1 MAVQGF
7 SKRCDSGE
15 PAGVSPRTH
24 ERLCPK
30 ADARRLASLLVV
42 MGLIAHCIAVFAD
55 EPKEYEVTDADR
67 EHWSFRPIARPA
79 VPTVKNRD
87 WGRTPIDAFILAK
100 LEEAEWQPNPPAER
114 RDLLRRTFLDLT
126 GLPPTV
132 HEQDAFLADDSPIAF
147 ERLIDDLLARPSYG
161 ERWGRHWLDL
171 VRYAETNGYERDG
184 AKPSVWRFRDY
195 VIDAFNADK
204 TYDRFILEQFAGDEL
219 PDASTETV
227 IATGFHRLGPW
238 DDEPADF
245 DQDRY
250 DQLDDIIRTTSQAF
264 LGITLGCARCH
275 NHKFDPLT
283 AHDYYRFAAVLNPL
297 KRPQNGRTELDLP
310 AGTLTQRT
318 ALMERDRRIDELR
331 KQIADVRDSIRSDYL
346 ASGKSTLPAE
356 AVEAFGVAPDKR
368 TPSQKE
374 LVARHTSQLEAELFA
389 ALPSEKRERI
399 AELER
404 QITALREATPD
415 LPRGYFMT
423 ESTEPPSKSFLLI
436 RGQAAAR
443 GPEVHPAVPAVLT
456 PNSAQRG
463 SPDPADRPT
472 EGLPR
477 KSNVDDASKRV
488 EGRPSVQAAAGS
500 GDLRRAPFD
509 IQPTAYGTSGR
520 RLAFARWMASGN
532 NPLTARV
539 IVNRVWQY
547 HFGEGLVR
555 TPSDFGIIGESPTHP
570 ELLDWLAH
578 WFVHDANWSLKK
590 LHRLILSSSTY
601 QMSKADHPI
610 YGEQDPRNT
619 KFWRFPYRRL
629 EVEAIRDSMLFAS
642 GQLRRQMG
650 GPGVYLEIAPE
661 VLAGNSDPNVVW
673 PKFDEAASS
682 RRTVYAFVKRALVVP
697 FLEVLDV
704 CDTTRSTELRNRTTI
719 APQALTLFNGD
730 FANRQARHLA
740 ERLRDEA
747 GDNAERQIEL
757 AFRLTLCRP
766 TTPSELATMRR
777 FLAETATPEERKLAL
792 EQLCRVIL
800 NLNEFV
806 YAN

>member
-1 MAVQGF
+1 MAVRFRGALLLIVGF
-7 SKRCDSGE
+7 
-15 PAGVSPRTH
+15 
-24 ERLCPK
+24 
-30 ADARRLASLLVV
+30 LASSILAF
-42 MGLIAHCIAVFAD
+42 GD
-55 EPKEYEVTDADR
+55 EPKEYEITDADR
-67 EHWSFRPIARPA
+67 EHWSFRPIARPTA
-79 VPTVKNRD
+79 PAVKNRD
-87 WGRTPIDAFILAK
+87 WVRAPIDAFILAN
-100 LEEAEWQPNPPAER
+100 LEAVDWQPNSPAAK

-126 GLPPTV
+126 GLPPTID
-132 HEQDAFLADDSPIAF
+132 EQDRFLADDSPVAF

-204 TYDRFILEQFAGDEL
+204 PYDRFIVEQFAGDEL

-227 IATGFHRLGPW
+227 IATGFHRLGPF

-245 DQDRY
+245 EQDRY

-283 AHDYYRFAAVLNPL
+283 NHDYYRVAAVLNPL
-297 KRPQNGRTELDLP
+297 KRPLNGRTELDLP
-310 AGTLTQRT
+310 AGTLAQRT
-318 ALMERDRRIDELR
+318 LLEKLR
-331 KQIADVRDSIRSDYL
+331 ASRQRLDSLKATARSEFV
-346 ASGKSTLPAE
+346 KSNRSQLPAE
-356 AVEAFGVAPDKR
+356 VLTAFATEPSKQTDLQRELIKR
-368 TPSQKE
+368 HQTDFDAE
-374 LVARHTSQLEAELFA
+374 FGAWFLEAHRAELA
-389 ALPSEKRERI
+389 PLSDEIDQLRKLAPSLPS
-399 AELER
+399 A
-404 QITALREATPD
+404 
-415 LPRGYFMT
+415 YFMT
-423 ESTEPPSKSFLLI
+423 EGSESPPQTFLLL

-443 GPEVHPAVPAVLT
+443 GPEVQPGVPRVLAK
-456 PNSAQRG
+456 P
-463 SPDPADRPT
+463 
-472 EGLPR
+472 LP
-477 KSNVDDASKRV
+477 VL
-488 EGRPSVQAAAGS
+488 AAG
-500 GDLRRAPFD
+500 
-509 IQPTAYGTSGR
+509 PTTHGTSGR
-520 RLAFARWMASGN
+520 RLEFARWMASAG

-555 TPSDFGIIGESPTHP
+555 TPSDFGIIGEAPTHP

-578 WFVHDANWSLKK
+578 WFAHDANWSIKK
-590 LHRLILSSSTY
+590 LHRLILSSNTY
-601 QMSKADHPI
+601 RMSKADHPT
-610 YGEQDPRNT
+610 YGEQDPRNA
-619 KFWRFPYRRL
+619 KFWRFPFRRL
-629 EVEAIRDSMLFAS
+629 EVEAIRDSMLSAS
-642 GQLRRQMG
+642 GQLRRSLG
-650 GPGVYLEIAPE
+650 GPGVYLEIPPE
-661 VLAGNSDPNVVW
+661 VLAGNSDPNIVW

-719 APQALTLFNGD
+719 STQALTLFNGD

-740 ERLRDEA
+740 ERLRREA
-747 GDNAERQIEL
+747 GDDAGQQITL

-766 TTPSELATMRR
+766 PTPSELAAMRR
-777 FLAETATPEERKLAL
+777 FVDDATDPENRRMSL

-806 YAN
+806 YSN